1 MKASENITEI
11 NLFKKI
17 ILGMQMLFVAF
28 GAVVLVPLLVGIDPA
43 IALFTAGCGTLLFH
57 IITKGKVPVFLGSSF
72 VFIAPVIKA
81 TQLYGYPGALGG
93 LMAVGVTYMVMSF
106 IIKKKGVEFLSK
118 LFPPIVVGP
127 VIMIIG
133 LSLAG
138 VGVDMANSNWLL
150 ASIALVTAIAVV
162 IFAKGTLKLLPV
174 IFGLIV
180 SYIFAVILGLVDF
193 TKLINAPWLSL
204 PTFTIPIFNIHAIL
218 FLVPVAIAPMIEH
231 VGDMYAIS
239 KATNNNFVKNPGI
252 HRTMLGDGC
261 ATFFSGFV
269 GGTPTTTYSE
279 VTGAIILTRITD
291 PVVLRIA
298 AITAI
303 AFAFLGKITGF
314 LYTIPKATLGGIM
327 LLLFGMITIVG
338 LKTIMEAKV
347 NLNHTKNMV
356 IIAVMLTVGVG
367 GALISSGNFAIGG
380 VALASII
387 GIVLNQV
394 LPDKEK
400 DLTTC

>member
-204 PTFTIPIFNIHAIL
+204 PTFTTPIFNIHAIL